1 MSNAPTIDQGRLW
14 QDLMAMACLGAT
26 AQGGCDRL
34 TLTESD
40 AAARNLFRLWC
51 EEAGLT
57 MRVDG
62 MGNMF
67 ARREGSEPDLP
78 PVLIGSH
85 LDTQSPGGKFD
96 GPLGVLAALEA
107 VRAMNRVGVVT
118 RRAIEVVN
126 WTNEEGARFA
136 PGLMGSGVFA
146 GAVPLP
152 VAHAAED
159 RTGRSFGAELARI
172 RYDGA
177 EPVGGW
183 PVDSYIEL
191 HVEQGPELE
200 ATGTAI
206 AAVTHSNHLVYITYE
221 CLGANGHTQATHYK
235 RQKNALLG
243 AARALVA
250 IEEAATRLGSRASVS
265 QLDVWPN
272 NRVNVPHRTT
282 FTVMMVEPDREV
294 MLALRAA
301 IGAALDTIAEEL
313 GVTFGIIADATR
325 DPVIF
330 PEEMVTLIEAVA
342 GELGHSTMRLSANT
356 GHDALS
362 LGPVCPTALI
372 FVPSRD
378 GISHSEFEY
387 TAPEQCAAGAEV
399 LLHAALRRANRR

>member
-1 MSNAPTIDQGRLW
+1 VSNAPKIDQDRLW

-34 TLTESD
+34 TLTDSD

-51 EEAGLT
+51 EDAGLT
-57 MRVDG
+57 VRVDG

-67 ARREGSEPDLP
+67 ARREGTEPDLP
-78 PVLIGSH
+78 PVLMGSH

-107 VRAMNRVGVVT
+107 ARAIDRAGIVT

-136 PGLMGSGVFA
+136 PGLMGSGVFG
-146 GAVPLP
+146 GAVPIE
-152 VAHAAED
+152 VAYAAQD
-159 RTGRSFGAELARI
+159 RQGRTFGAELSRI
-172 RYDGA
+172 RYRGE
-177 EPVGGW
+177 EPVGGR
-183 PVDSYIEL
+183 PLDSYVEL

-206 AAVTHSNHLVYITYE
+206 AAVSQSNYLVYITVE
-221 CLGANGHTQATHYK
+221 CLGANGHTQATHFQ
-235 RQKNALLG
+235 RQRNALLG
-243 AARALVA
+243 AAKALVA
-250 IEEAATRLGSRASVS
+250 IERIAAEHESRAAVS

-272 NRVNVPHRTT
+272 NRVNVPHRST
-282 FTVMMVEPDREV
+282 FTVMMVEPSREK
-294 MLALRAA
+294 MLGLRAA
-301 IGAALDTIAEEL
+301 ILAALGEIGATTGL
-313 GVTFGIIADATR
+313 TFNVLADATR
-325 DPVIF
+325 EPVIF
-330 PEEMVTLIEAVA
+330 PEEMVTLVEEVA
-342 GELGHSTMRLSANT
+342 GELGHSVRRLSANT

-378 GISHSEFEY
+378 GISHSELEY

-399 LLHAALRRANRR
+399 LMHTVLRRANRR